1 MSVFFPRVQRGLL
14 VLSWALYD
22 LANQFFALNV
32 VSLYFVRWVTLE
44 KNAPEIFYSISFGIS
59 VFFVAI
65 LSPILGGVSDET
77 GKHRPFLVSLTLLSI
92 FFTMLLGV
100 SSNIFL
106 SLLFFAIANFGCQLA
121 IVFYNALM
129 INIASKEKAG
139 LISGLGRMFGYS
151 GAIVS
156 LYLIKPVVL
165 KSGYQATFLPTAL
178 YFLIFSLPCMLF
190 IKDKNTEKRDINLTA
205 FLKKEKIAEIFTAL
219 RHITFGTSN
228 LSNFLKASFFSLCSV
243 NAVILFM
250 SIYATRVF
258 GLNESQIINLV
269 AFSTLFAVIG
279 SFFSG
284 VISDYFGQRNSLCV
298 VFFCWIVCFVSGAFI
313 INPRFYIFIGAI
325 VGIALGSTW
334 TVSRA
339 LAMKLSSKE
348 KVGEVFGLFNLV
360 GYLSA
365 VIGALVWGLIILIF
379 NHLGEYSYRIA
390 LLSLTVFITVGMV
403 FLLRIPNKTLN

>member
-1 MSVFFPRVQRGLL
+1 MSVFSARTHKGLL

-32 VSLYFVRWVTLE
+32 VSLYFVRWLTLE
-44 KNAPEIFYSISFGIS
+44 KKAPEIFYSISFAVS

-65 LSPILGGVSDET
+65 LSPILGGISDET
-77 GKHRPFLVSLTLLSI
+77 GKHRFFLVSFTLLSI
-92 FFTMLLGV
+92 VFTMLLGV
-100 SSNIFL
+100 STNIFL
-106 SLLFFAIANFGCQLA
+106 GLLFFAVANFGCQLA

-129 INIASKEKAG
+129 INIAPKDKVG

-151 GAIVS
+151 GAIVA
-156 LYLIKPVVL
+156 LYLIKPIVL
-165 KSGYQATFLPTAL
+165 KDGYQATFLPTGL
-178 YFLIFSLPCMLF
+178 CFLIFSLPCMLF
-190 IKDKNTEKRDINLTA
+190 IKDKNTEKKDINFTA
-205 FLKKEKIAEIFTAL
+205 ILKKDKIAEIFTVL
-219 RHITFGTSN
+219 KEITFGTSG
-228 LSNFLKASFFSLCSV
+228 LSNFLKASFFALCGV

-258 GLNESQIINLV
+258 GMNEPQIINLV
-269 AFSTLFAVIG
+269 AFSTLFAIAG

-284 VISDYFGQRNSLCV
+284 VLSDYLGQKNSLLII
-298 VFFCWIVCFVSGAFI
+298 FFLWVVCFVSGAFAE
-313 INPRFYIFIGAI
+313 NPRLYMFIGAI
-325 VGIALGSTW
+325 VGVALGSTW

-365 VIGALVWGLIILIF
+365 VVGALFWGLIILIF
-379 NHLGEYSYRIA
+379 SHFGEYSYRIA
-390 LLSLTVFITVGMV
+390 LLSLILFIALGMI
-403 FLLRIPNKTLN
+403 FLLRVPNKTLS